1 MIWKRRW
8 HILSGFNPVPVK
20 IDLLKTERTI
30 ERKGLQIGGK
40 NLQMGAFGSALKAF
54 FHERSADC
62 CAESFSAVSPVHM
75 DIVQSEGIFL
85 KNAQPAGDDF
95 SFFTDESLYSV
106 PLPSE
111 VRLRL
116 LFLSALQMYC
126 RSVCTTFQNPRFS
139 HKGIASLFELLIQGR
154 RNV

>member
-95 SFFTDESLYSV
+95 SFFADERFYSV
-106 PLPSE
+106 TLLPD
-111 VRLRL
+111 VRILLPFLFALR
-116 LFLSALQMYC
+116 MYHK
-126 RSVCTTFQNPRFS
+126 SVCLAFQNPRFS
-139 HKGIASLFELLIQGR
+139 HKGIASLFELLIQS
-154 RNV
+154 